1 MSEFGSKLGA
11 YLAIGLMRL
20 LAILPLSWV
29 RGLGWLLGSVLF
41 YLIRSRRR
49 VAEIN
54 LTLCFPEHSR
64 QQIRRLARQNF
75 VYYMQALLDRGWLW
89 HGSASVTLKRLKITG
104 AVEQLLPNEQ
114 NHNEPVVLFV
124 PHFVGLDAGNTAFTQ
139 QIPRKLITIYTNQAN
154 KTIDAWILKRR
165 ARFGNVRLF
174 GRIAGVK
181 EIVAALRSGE
191 MLGILPDMDFGSE
204 ESIVAPFYGIPTYT
218 VPSLH
223 RFTRLGTVKGSSK
236 GSAKL
241 VPVLNRMTKNGYE
254 VNILPAWE
262 NFPTSDI
269 EADTARM
276 NKELEGYIAS
286 MPAQYFWVHKRFK
299 NRPPG
304 EKSVY

>member
-1 MSEFGSKLGA
+1 VSEFGAKLGA

-29 RGLGWLLGSVLF
+29 RGLGWLLGSALF
-41 YLIRSRRR
+41 YVIRSRRR

-54 LTLCFPEHSR
+54 LTLCFSEHSR

-89 HGSASVTLKRLKITG
+89 HGSAAVTLKRLKITG
-104 AVEQLLPNEQ
+104 AVQQLQ
-114 NHNEPVVLFV
+114 NNEPVVLFV

-191 MLGILPDMDFGSE
+191 MLGILPDMGFGPE
-204 ESIVAPFYGIPTYT
+204 ESIVVPFYGIPTYT

-223 RFTRLGTVKGSSK
+223 RFTRLGTVKGSAK

-241 VPVLNRMTKNGYE
+241 IPVLNRMTKYGYE
-254 VNILPAWE
+254 IEILPAWD
-262 NFPTSDI
+262 NFPSDNM

-276 NKELEGYIAS
+276 NKELEKYIET

-299 NRPPG
+299 DRPPG

>member
-1 MSEFGSKLGA
+1 MSEFGSKQGA
-11 YLAIGLMRL
+11 YLAIGFMRL

-29 RGLGWLLGSVLF
+29 RGLGWLLGSLLF
-41 YLIRSRRR
+41 YVIRSRRR
-49 VAEIN
+49 IAEIN
-54 LTLCFPEHSR
+54 LTLCFPEHSSK
-64 QQIRRLARQNF
+64 QIRRLARQNF
-75 VYYMQALLDRGWLW
+75 IYFMQALLDRGWLW
-89 HGSASVTLKRLKITG
+89 HGSSAVTLRRLKITG
-104 AVEQLLPNEQ
+104 AVEQLQ
-114 NHNEPVVLFV
+114 NNEPVVLFV

-154 KTIDAWILKRR
+154 KTIDAWILQRR

-191 MLGILPDMDFGSE
+191 MLGILPDMGFGPE
-204 ESIVAPFYGIPTYT
+204 ESIVVPFYGIPTYT

-223 RFTRLGTVKGSSK
+223 RFTRLGK
-236 GSAKL
+236 AKL
-241 VPVLNRMTKNGYE
+241 VPVLNKMTKYGYE

-262 NFPTSDI
+262 NFPTDNM

-276 NKELEGYIAS
+276 NKELETYIAT

-304 EKSVY
+304 EQSVY

>member
-1 MSEFGSKLGA
+1 MSFFNTLGA
-11 YLAIGLMRL
+11 YLAIAFMRL

-29 RGLGWLLGSVLF
+29 RGLGWLLGSLLFLVLK
-41 YLIRSRRR
+41 SRRH
-49 VAEIN
+49 VAIAN
-54 LTLCFPEHSR
+54 LTLCFKEQNSE
-64 QQIRRLARQNF
+64 QIRRLARKNF
-75 VYYMQALLDRGWLW
+75 IYYMQALLDRGWLW
-89 HGSASVTLKRLKITG
+89 HGSSAVTLRRLKITG
-104 AVEQLLPNEQ
+104 AITELQ
-114 NHNEPVVLFV
+114 NDEPVVLFV

-165 ARFGNVRLF
+165 ARFGNIRLF

-191 MLGILPDMDFGSE
+191 MLGILPDMGFGPE
-204 ESIVAPFYGIPTYT
+204 ESIVVPFYGIPTYT

-223 RFTRLGTVKGSSK
+223 RFARLGKAKGH
-236 GSAKL
+236 AKL

-254 VNILPAWE
+254 IEILPAWE
-262 NFPTSDI
+262 NFPTDNM

-276 NKELEGYIAS
+276 NQELEKYIET

-299 NRPPG
+299 DRPPG
-304 EKSVY
+304 EKQVY

>member
-11 YLAIGLMRL
+11 YLAIGFMRL

-29 RGLGWLLGSVLF
+29 RGLGWLLGSLLF
-41 YLIRSRRR
+41 YVIRSRRR
-49 VAEIN
+49 IAEIN
-54 LTLCFPEHSR
+54 LTLCFPEHSSK
-64 QQIRRLARQNF
+64 QIRRLARQNF
-75 VYYMQALLDRGWLW
+75 IYFMQALLDRGWLW
-89 HGSASVTLKRLKITG
+89 HGSSAVTLRRLKITG
-104 AVEQLLPNEQ
+104 AVEQLQ
-114 NHNEPVVLFV
+114 NNEPVVLFV

-154 KTIDAWILKRR
+154 KTIDAWILQRR

-191 MLGILPDMDFGSE
+191 MLGILPDMDFGPE
-204 ESIVAPFYGIPTYT
+204 ESIVVPFYGIPTFT

-223 RFTRLGTVKGSSK
+223 RFTRLGK
-236 GSAKL
+236 AKL
-241 VPVLNRMTKNGYE
+241 VPVLNKMTKYGYE

-262 NFPTSDI
+262 NFPTDNM

-276 NKELEGYIAS
+276 NKELETYIAT

-304 EKSVY
+304 EQSVY

>member
-1 MSEFGSKLGA
+1 MSSLGA
-11 YLAIGLMRL
+11 YLAIGFMRL

-29 RGLGWLLGSVLF
+29 RGLGWLLGSLLF
-41 YLIRSRRR
+41 LLLTSRRH
-49 VAEIN
+49 VAIVN
-54 LTLCFPEHSR
+54 LMLCFPEHSR
-64 QQIRRLARQNF
+64 HKIRRLARQNF

-89 HGSASVTLKRLKITG
+89 HGSTAVTLRRLKITG
-104 AVEQLLPNEQ
+104 AVAQLQ
-114 NHNEPVVLFV
+114 NDEPVVLFV

-165 ARFGNVRLF
+165 ARFGNIRLF

-181 EIVAALRSGE
+181 EILAALRSGE
-191 MLGILPDMDFGSE
+191 MLGILPDMGFGPE
-204 ESIVAPFYGIPTYT
+204 ESIVVPFYGIPTYT

-223 RFTRLGTVKGSSK
+223 RFARLGK
-236 GSAKL
+236 AK
-241 VPVLNRMTKNGYE
+241 VIPVLNKMTNYGYE
-254 VNILPAWE
+254 VQVLPAWDD
-262 NFPTSDI
+262 FPSSSM

-276 NKELEGYIAS
+276 NKALEGYIES

-299 NRPPG
+299 DRPSG

>member
-1 MSEFGSKLGA
+1 
-11 YLAIGLMRL
+11 
-20 LAILPLSWV
+20 
-29 RGLGWLLGSVLF
+29 
-41 YLIRSRRR
+41 
-49 VAEIN
+49 
-54 LTLCFPEHSR
+54 
-64 QQIRRLARQNF
+64 
-75 VYYMQALLDRGWLW
+75 MQALLDRGWLW
-89 HGSASVTLKRLKITG
+89 HGSAAVTLERLKITG
-104 AVEQLLPNEQ
+104 AVEQLQ
-114 NHNEPVVLFV
+114 NNAPVVLFV

-204 ESIVAPFYGIPTYT
+204 ESIVVPFYGIPTYT

>member
-1 MSEFGSKLGA
+1 MSEFGSKQGA
-11 YLAIGLMRL
+11 YLAIGFMRL

-29 RGLGWLLGSVLF
+29 RGLGWLLGSLLF
-41 YLIRSRRR
+41 YVIRSRRR
-49 VAEIN
+49 IAEIN

-64 QQIRRLARQNF
+64 KQIRRLARQNF
-75 VYYMQALLDRGWLW
+75 IYFMQALLDRGWLW
-89 HGSASVTLKRLKITG
+89 HGSSAVTLRRLKISG
-104 AVEQLLPNEQ
+104 AVEQLQ
-114 NHNEPVVLFV
+114 NNEPVVLFV

-154 KTIDAWILKRR
+154 KTIDAWILQRR

-191 MLGILPDMDFGSE
+191 MLGILPDMDFGPE
-204 ESIVAPFYGIPTYT
+204 ESIVVPFYGIPTFT

-223 RFTRLGTVKGSSK
+223 RFTRLGK
-236 GSAKL
+236 AKL
-241 VPVLNRMTKNGYE
+241 VPVLNKMTKYGYE
-254 VNILPAWE
+254 VNILPAWD
-262 NFPTSDI
+262 NFPSDNM

-276 NKELEGYIAS
+276 NNELETYIAT

-304 EKSVY
+304 EQSVY

>member
-1 MSEFGSKLGA
+1 MNQVVSEFALKLGA
-11 YLAIGLMRL
+11 YLGIGLMRF

-29 RGLGWLLGSVLF
+29 RALGWALGSALF
-41 YLIRSRRR
+41 YVIRSRRR

-54 LTLCFPEHSR
+54 LMLCFPEHSR
-64 QQIRRLARQNF
+64 KQIRRLARQNF

-89 HGSASVTLKRLKITG
+89 HGSAAVTLRRLKITG
-104 AVEQLLPNEQ
+104 AVEQLQ
-114 NHNEPVVLFV
+114 NDEPVVLFV

-165 ARFGNVRLF
+165 ARFGNIRLF

-181 EIVAALRSGE
+181 DIIAALRSGE
-191 MLGILPDMDFGSE
+191 MLGILPDMGFGPE
-204 ESIVAPFYGIPTYT
+204 ESIVVPFYGIPTYT

-223 RFTRLGTVKGSSK
+223 RFARLGK
-236 GSAKL
+236 AK
-241 VPVLNRMTKNGYE
+241 VIPVLNRMTNDGYE
-254 VNILPAWE
+254 VQVLPAWQ
-262 NFPTSDI
+262 NFPTSSA
-269 EADTARM
+269 EADTAFM
-276 NKELEGYIAS
+276 NQELEGYIKT

-299 NRPPG
+299 DRPPG

>member
-1 MSEFGSKLGA
+1 MSEFDSKLGA
-11 YLAIGLMRL
+11 YLAIGFMRL

-29 RGLGWLLGSVLF
+29 RGLGWLLGSLLF
-41 YLIRSRRR
+41 YVIRSRRR
-49 VAEIN
+49 IAEIN

-75 VYYMQALLDRGWLW
+75 IYFMQALLDRGWLW
-89 HGSASVTLKRLKITG
+89 HGSSAVTLRRLKIPG
-104 AVEQLLPNEQ
+104 AVEQLQ
-114 NHNEPVVLFV
+114 SNEPVVLFV

-139 QIPRKLITIYTNQAN
+139 QIPRRLITIYTNQAN
-154 KTIDAWILKRR
+154 KTIDAWILQRR

-191 MLGILPDMDFGSE
+191 MLGILPDMDFGPE
-204 ESIVAPFYGIPTYT
+204 ESIVVPFYGIPTYT

-223 RFTRLGTVKGSSK
+223 RFTRLGK
-236 GSAKL
+236 AKL
-241 VPVLNRMTKNGYE
+241 VPVLNKMTKYGYE
-254 VNILPAWE
+254 VNILPAWD
-262 NFPTSDI
+262 NFPSDNM

-276 NKELEGYIAS
+276 NRELEKYIAT

-304 EKSVY
+304 EQSVY

>member
-11 YLAIGLMRL
+11 YLAIGLMQL

-29 RGLGWLLGSVLF
+29 RALGWLLGSLLFLVLK
-41 YLIRSRRR
+41 SRKN
-49 VAEIN
+49 VAIVN

-64 QQIRRLARQNF
+64 QQIRRLARKNF
-75 VYYMQALLDRGWLW
+75 IFYMQALLDRGWLW
-89 HGSASVTLKRLKITG
+89 HGSAAVTLRRLKITG
-104 AVEQLLPNEQ
+104 AIEQLQ
-114 NHNEPVVLFV
+114 NDEPVVLFV

-181 EIVAALRSGE
+181 DIIAALRSGE
-191 MLGILPDMDFGSE
+191 MLGILPDMDFGPE
-204 ESIVAPFYGIPTYT
+204 ESIVVPFYGIPTYT

-223 RFTRLGTVKGSSK
+223 RFTRLGKSK

-241 VPVLNRMTKNGYE
+241 VPVLNRMTNDGYE
-254 VNILPAWE
+254 IEILPAWD
-262 NFPTSDI
+262 NFPSDNMQ
-269 EADTARM
+269 ADTTRM
-276 NKELEGYIAS
+276 NQELEKYIET

-304 EKSVY
+304 EESVY

>member
-1 MSEFGSKLGA
+1 
-11 YLAIGLMRL
+11 MRL

-29 RGLGWLLGSVLF
+29 RGLGWLLGSLLF
-41 YLIRSRRR
+41 YVIRSRRR

-54 LTLCFPEHSR
+54 LSLCFPEHSR

-75 VYYMQALLDRGWLW
+75 IYYMQALLDRGWLW
-89 HGSASVTLKRLKITG
+89 HGSTAVTLRRLKITG
-104 AVEQLLPNEQ
+104 AIEQLQ
-114 NHNEPVVLFV
+114 NDEPVVLFV

-154 KTIDAWILKRR
+154 KTIDAWMLKQR

-191 MLGILPDMDFGSE
+191 MLGILPDMGFGPE
-204 ESIVAPFYGIPTYT
+204 ESIVVPFYGIPTYT

-223 RFTRLGTVKGSSK
+223 RFTRLGKSK
-236 GSAKL
+236 GLAKL
-241 VPVLNRMTKNGYE
+241 VPVLTKMTKEGYE

-262 NFPTSDI
+262 NFPTNNM

-276 NKELEGYIAS
+276 NKELEAYIAT

-299 NRPPG
+299 DTPPG
-304 EKSVY
+304 EKPVYQ

>member
-1 MSEFGSKLGA
+1 MSELGSKLGA
-11 YLAIGLMRL
+11 YLAIGLMQL
-20 LAILPLSWV
+20 LAILPLRWV
-29 RGLGWLLGSVLF
+29 RGLGWLLGSLLFFVLN
-41 YLIRSRRR
+41 SRRN
-49 VAEIN
+49 VAIVN
-54 LTLCFPEHSR
+54 LTLCFPEHSK

-75 VYYMQALLDRGWLW
+75 IYYMQALLDRGWLW
-89 HGSASVTLKRLKITG
+89 HGSAAVTLRRLKITG
-104 AVEQLLPNEQ
+104 ALEQLLPNEQ
-114 NHNEPVVLFV
+114 NRNEPVVLFV

-191 MLGILPDMDFGSE
+191 MLGILPDMGFGPE
-204 ESIVAPFYGIPTYT
+204 ESIVVPFYGIPTYT

-223 RFTRLGTVKGSSK
+223 RFTRLGTVKGSVK
-236 GSAKL
+236 GAAKL
-241 VPVLNRMTKNGYE
+241 IPVLNRMTTYGYE
-254 VNILPAWE
+254 IEILPAWD
-262 NFPTSDI
+262 NFPSDNM

-276 NKELEGYIAS
+276 NKELEKYIET

-299 NRPPG
+299 DRPQG

>member
-1 MSEFGSKLGA
+1 MSELGSKLGA
-11 YLAIGLMRL
+11 YLAIGFMRL
-20 LAILPLSWV
+20 LAVLPLSWV
-29 RGLGWLLGSVLF
+29 RALGWLLGSMLF
-41 YLIRSRRR
+41 YVIRSRRR

-54 LTLCFPEHSR
+54 LTLCFPEHSK

-75 VYYMQALLDRGWLW
+75 AYYMQALLDRGWLW
-89 HGSASVTLKRLKITG
+89 HGSAAVTLRRLKLTG
-104 AVEQLLPNEQ
+104 AIEQLQNE
-114 NHNEPVVLFV
+114 EPVVLFV

-181 EIVAALRSGE
+181 EIVAALRSGD
-191 MLGILPDMDFGSE
+191 MLGILPDMGFGPA
-204 ESIVAPFYGIPTYT
+204 ESIVVPFYGIPTYT

-223 RFTRLGTVKGSSK
+223 RFTRLGKAK

-241 VPVLNRMTKNGYE
+241 VPVLTKMTKYGYE

-262 NFPTSDI
+262 NFPSDNM

-276 NKELEGYIAS
+276 NKELETYIAT

-299 NRPPG
+299 DRPPG